1 MLSFS
6 CMCGRKFEVPERLA
20 ADLTECPDCRRELR
34 FVGALSLTAHGEN
47 GVNARLAVRKGPT
60 GIGQQF
66 ILIGTQP
73 IEIGKLP
80 DKPICLPGTLVSR
93 NHCRISRGGTG
104 WRIEDAASTNGTF
117 VTGVRVGAH
126 ELKSGDVLRIGEY
139 ELEYALGTSAP
150 AKRLHSESDDGMYDV
165 AEEEAAPPPRRV
177 TSLAT
182 AAGTPPKAGP
192 ARPCPSCGKVLP
204 STAKICVDCGIN
216 IDTGRPLLTA
226 QSVDENVLYENTQTA
241 VRAISWLIPFGL
253 YPLASEGFG
262 TRKPYVIW
270 AVAAI
275 TVVAS
280 LIFWVNSFSGPD
292 GFNDT
297 KNLMLWTGHEPTA
310 SEILLAYRFRGRG
323 DPRAFE
329 EKLGQLRG
337 KVSDQRLVVAAY
349 QQLAPDQQCFGQFHW
364 WQLLTYALLH
374 GGIMHLAGNML
385 FLLVFGSRVNAL
397 IGAAQTA
404 ALYPLLAVAAALAYM
419 WAEASGS
426 PMPMLGASGAIM
438 GLAGMY
444 FVLFPVHRVHMV
456 IWLRLGLFTAFR
468 LLMKIFAVRGFW
480 VVLFYLTFDVIATIL
495 GSRDGVAHWAH
506 LGGFITG
513 AAVAL
518 ILLLARQID
527 ARGSDLLSVTLG
539 RHAWALLGR
548 PTRRTGLSLASAAAP

>member
-1 MLSFS
+1 MLRFS
-6 CMCGRKFEVPERLA
+6 CVCGRKFEVPERLA
-20 ADLTECPDCRRELR
+20 ADLTECPDCRRNLR
-34 FVGALSLTAHGEN
+34 FVGGLSLSPDGEN
-47 GVNARLAVRKGPT
+47 AANARLAVREGPT

-66 ILIGTQP
+66 ILVGRRP

-93 NHCRISRGGTG
+93 SHCRITRGGAG

-117 VTGVRVGAH
+117 VNGARVGSH

-139 ELEYALGTSAP
+139 ELEYALGDLAP
-150 AKRLHSESDDGMYDV
+150 AKGLRSDNEDRMYDL
-165 AEEEAAPPPRRV
+165 AEEQPAPPPRRV
-177 TSLAT
+177 TSLTT
-182 AAGTPPKAGP
+182 AIGTPRTAGP
-192 ARPCPSCGKVLP
+192 DRPCPSCGKMLP
-204 STAKICVDCGIN
+204 STAKICIDCGIN

-226 QSVDENVLYENTQTA
+226 QGVDENVLYENTQTA

-262 TRKPYVIW
+262 TRRPYVIW
-270 AVAAI
+270 AVASI
-275 TVVAS
+275 TVVVS
-280 LIFWVNSFSGPD
+280 LIFWVNAFSGRD

-297 KNLMLWTGHEPTA
+297 KNLMLWTGHQPTA
-310 SEILLAYRFRGRG
+310 SEILLGYRFRGRG
-323 DPRAFE
+323 DARAFG
-329 EKLGQLRG
+329 EKLAQLKG

-364 WQLLTYALLH
+364 WQLLSYALLH
-374 GGIMHLAGNML
+374 GGIMHLAGNMV

-404 ALYPLLAVAAALAYM
+404 ILYPLLAVAAALAYM
-419 WAEASGS
+419 WAEANGS

-444 FVLFPVHRVHMV
+444 FVLFPIHRVHMV
-456 IWLRLGLFTAFR
+456 IWLRLGLFTGFR

-480 VVLFYLTFDVIATIL
+480 VVLFYLAFDVLATVL
-495 GSRDGVAHWAH
+495 GSKDGVAHWAH

-539 RHAWALLGR
+539 RHAWSLLGKPTQRVR
-548 PTRRTGLSLASAAAP
+548 PAVAPAAVP